1 MSKKYPNVVAVGRG
15 YVVTDDHSGGLVFPR
30 HPVGAI
36 RQAAYGRGIRS
47 DRYGFQRDQVG
58 GNRIPRVGL
67 ERRIRGLGRRVHQP
81 AELIVGRVTQAGKAA
96 VAQHKPAKPA
106 DVRPGAIAKRAARAK
121 RAALAAR
128 EQMAAQFNAA
138 IRGAQRAAEEQRA
151 AEAAAA
157 DAIERVARQRDI
169 ETLVAT
175 FNGGDSNLKGGL

>member
-1 MSKKYPNVVAVGRG
+1 MSKRYPNIVATGRNF
-15 YVVTDDHSGGLVFPR
+15 VVTDDHSGGLVFPR

-67 ERRIRGLGRRVHQP
+67 ERRVIGLGRRTEQP
-81 AELIVGRVTQAGKAA
+81 AELIVGRVTRTGKAA

-128 EQMAAQFNAA
+128 EQMAREFNDGLLAA
-138 IRGAQRAAEEQRA
+138 
-151 AEAAAA
+151 
-157 DAIERVARQRDI
+157 ARQRDRNQAMADAAAQRERALTI
-169 ETLVAT
+169 AELAARLN
-175 FNGGDSNLKGGL
+175 NGVR